1 MRFNGFNNLGGILL
15 FVGSFF
21 APRGE
26 KRTYKGEVIR
36 CLRTKSP
43 WLSVQLDS
51 NFLKA
56 RSFMHFVFASK
67 IAVVSCAMLLVL
79 AACDS
84 ASSGAAATAAPSI
97 ATAEPT
103 ASAAATPTPV
113 PAPSATPVP
122 APTAPPPS
130 STPAPTAPPP
140 SNTPAPPTATLAP
153 LEANTIPD
161 DGEFDD
167 ELPFNTTANDPA
179 VGSNSGDGIANV
191 TFQFFGP
198 DGNEVYRHTENNTLY
213 CAFGG
218 GDNGQDCDRW
228 IFSEHQNQWP
238 NGNLAQSGPHT
249 IVVTIHGV
257 RAGTARNERHATLN
271 LNLE

>member
-1 MRFNGFNNLGGILL
+1 
-15 FVGSFF
+15 
-21 APRGE
+21 
-26 KRTYKGEVIR
+26 
-36 CLRTKSP
+36 
-43 WLSVQLDS
+43 
-51 NFLKA
+51 
-56 RSFMHFVFASK
+56 MHFVFASR
-67 IAVVSCAMLLVL
+67 IAAFSCGMLLVL

-84 ASSGAAATAAPSI
+84 ASLGAAATDAPSI
-97 ATAEPT
+97 ASAEPT
-103 ASAAATPTPV
+103 ASAAAM
-113 PAPSATPVP
+113 PAP
-122 APTAPPPS
+122 APTALPS
-130 STPAPTAPPP
+130 NTPAPTAPPP
-140 SNTPAPPTATLAP
+140 SATPAPPTATLAP

-167 ELPFNTTANDPA
+167 ELPFNTTANDPS

-198 DGNEVYRHTENNTLY
+198 DGNEVYSRTENNTLY

-238 NGNLAQSGPHT
+238 NGNPAQSGPHT

-257 RAGTARNERHATLN
+257 HGGTARNERQATLN

>member
-1 MRFNGFNNLGGILL
+1 
-15 FVGSFF
+15 
-21 APRGE
+21 
-26 KRTYKGEVIR
+26 
-36 CLRTKSP
+36 
-43 WLSVQLDS
+43 
-51 NFLKA
+51 
-56 RSFMHFVFASK
+56 MHFVVVSK
-67 IAVVSCAMLLVL
+67 IVIVAFGVLLVL
-79 AACDS
+79 VACDS
-84 ASSGAAATAAPSI
+84 VSSGAAPTAAPIIATAAP
-97 ATAEPT
+97 TAL
-103 ASAAATPTPV
+103 
-113 PAPSATPVP
+113 
-122 APTAPPPS
+122 PPS
-130 STPAPTAPPP
+130 STPMPTDPPASETPTLIPTEPPP
-140 SNTPAPPTATLAP
+140 SPSTPTALPPSPTLAQPTATLVP

-167 ELPFNTTANDPA
+167 ELPFNTTANDPS

-198 DGNEVYRHTENNTLY
+198 DGNEVYSRTENNTLY

-238 NGNLAQSGPHT
+238 NGNPAQSGLHT

-257 RAGTARNERHATLN
+257 RGGTARNERHATLN

>member
-1 MRFNGFNNLGGILL
+1 
-15 FVGSFF
+15 
-21 APRGE
+21 
-26 KRTYKGEVIR
+26 
-36 CLRTKSP
+36 
-43 WLSVQLDS
+43 
-51 NFLKA
+51 
-56 RSFMHFVFASK
+56 MHFISAAK
-67 IAVVSCAMLLVL
+67 IALVAFGVLLVL

-84 ASSGAAATAAPSI
+84 ASSGAATTAAP
-97 ATAEPT
+97 TV
-103 ASAAATPTPV
+103 SAADTPTP
-113 PAPSATPVP
+113 AP
-122 APTAPPPS
+122 APTVPPPS
-130 STPAPTAPPP
+130 NTPAPAPTEPPPNTPAPTAPPP
-140 SNTPAPPTATLAP
+140 SNTPAQPTATLAL
-153 LEANTIPD
+153 LEANTIPEGGD
-161 DGEFDD
+161 FDD

-198 DGNEVYRHTENNTLY
+198 DGNEVYSHTENNTLY

-238 NGNLAQSGPHT
+238 NGKPAQSGRYM

-257 RAGTARNERHATLN
+257 RGGTARNERQATLN